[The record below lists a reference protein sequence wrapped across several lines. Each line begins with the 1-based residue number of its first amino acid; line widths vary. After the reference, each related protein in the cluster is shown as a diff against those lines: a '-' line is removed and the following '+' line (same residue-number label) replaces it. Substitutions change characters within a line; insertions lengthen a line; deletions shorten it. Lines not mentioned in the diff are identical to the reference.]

1 MIHVTCSNCVQN
13 GLEIKNRR
21 RAPPAP
27 IDDQLV
33 PLALSE
39 VPHVEVEAS
48 IADLRLRRCA
58 AAGANWQKWHGAGA
72 HVPAAPRLAAGA
84 GAPRPRGARESPP
97 RGRDLVARLDPA
109 TLRTPARSQ
118 PKWLN
123 LGRRLD
129 QAGHGWLHGQSLW
142 TRPRIRALDLHRDDG
157 RLGVGHVGATPAPQ
171 VNKKEG
177 ACEQRPLIEGTI
189 LEWNQAASA
198 LHYGLVNAC
207 VPAAE
212 ALLQMLL
219 PAWHP
224 SRKYKTSVLAPYA
237 IWQGLVV
244 RRAEVVRFQ
253 ARSRSFPRDGEA
265 HRPG

>member
-1 MIHVTCSNCVQN
+1 M
-13 GLEIKNRR
+13 
-21 RAPPAP
+21 APV
-27 IDDQLV
+27 LMY
-33 PLALSE
+33 L
-39 VPHVEVEAS
+39 
-48 IADLRLRRCA
+48 
-58 AAGANWQKWHGAGA
+58 
-72 HVPAAPRLAAGA
+72 PRLDLLL
-84 GAPRPRGARESPP
+84 APGHPGRVALESLLPAE
-97 RGRDLVARLDPA
+97 GTSWLDSILPHC
-109 TLRTPARSQ
+109 ARSQ